1 MNIKSNNQ
9 DAFTIQ
15 IYPNPANESMK
26 VQFYENNLPKEIR
39 LQLFNSLGQLVYSK
53 KQLSTQKLEL
63 QKSKFGTGLF
73 ILRIEGDHKVITKQI
88 VFN

>member
-1 MNIKSNNQ
+1 MNTKSNNQ
-9 DAFTIQ
+9 DAFKIQ

-63 QKSKFGTGLF
+63 QKNLNLVQDYLYCELKET
-73 ILRIEGDHKVITKQI
+73 IK
-88 VFN
+88 